1 MVIAASVLIFCIYWI
16 GLIGGERFADQGQV
30 DPIVAMWVSNAV
42 LLSIAVTLLW
52 GVGDRISTNR
62 GNAWAEVVSLLG
74 ARFGRPA
81 VPRGDA

>member
-1 MVIAASVLIFCIYWI
+1 MVIAASVLVFCIYWI

-62 GNAWAEVVSLLG
+62 GNAWAEIVSLFG
-74 ARFGRPA
+74 ATSGRLA
-81 VPRGDA
+81 RPRRGA